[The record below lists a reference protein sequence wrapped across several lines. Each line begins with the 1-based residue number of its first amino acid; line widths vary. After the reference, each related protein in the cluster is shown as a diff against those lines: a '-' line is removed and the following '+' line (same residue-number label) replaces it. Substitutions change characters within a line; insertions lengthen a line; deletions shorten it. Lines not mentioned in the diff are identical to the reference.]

1 MDGISIY
8 YCSTCDTRQGFFYK
22 WDEID
27 DEKEYNCGVC
37 GNEEVE
43 HIEDKNCECWHLEGA
58 I

>member
-43 HIEDKNCECWHLEGA
+43 HIEDKNCEC
-58 I
+58 